1 MHITMALPSPRFPKC
16 RHFTFMD
23 RTNVIIIMDAKN
35 FVPFAFS
42 VINSNLAYNF
52 TACGISKFLSFDG
65 HMSRGSEIS

>member
-1 MHITMALPSPRFPKC
+1 
-16 RHFTFMD
+16 MD